1 MTTRRI
7 RLDDLL
13 GRIVRDESGEP
24 VGRLYDMRAEERGGE
39 LVIVEYYIGAHA
51 LLQRLGVSLATLIG
65 RETPEPR
72 AIPWDRLDISDP
84 DRPVILSNAKK
95 LSA

>member
-1 MTTRRI
+1 MTTHRI

-13 GRIVRDESGEP
+13 GRIVRDESGKT
-24 VGRLYDMRAEERGGE
+24 VGRLFDMRAEERAGE

-72 AIPWDRLDISDP
+72 KVPWDRLDISDP
-84 DRPVILSNAKK
+84 DNPVLLTSH
-95 LSA
+95 